1 MGGGVPVFV
10 NFIWNLG
17 AIVFEVK
24 MDATFAPHVAFLK
37 SGSVVRILSTHG
49 SPDDLTI
56 VSYEDL

>member
-10 NFIWNLG
+10 NFIYNLG

-24 MDATFAPHVAFLK
+24 MDTTFAPRCHP
-37 SGSVVRILSTHG
+37 HG
-49 SPDDLTI
+49 SLDYLTI